1 MRKMLLI
8 ITAGI
13 LGLLLATVGVLRLV
27 YPDEFQNVLLRYSPF
42 ATTAPVITDEPSRPA
57 GRDPKALP
65 VFAASA
71 VALGASPRG
80 TGFAPVAALI
90 LGRPGQNIAPPLPE
104 STLIS
109 VKLPFTE
116 AEERRVLIYLPKGY
130 SAGDK
135 DLRYPTLYLLH
146 GSPGLEEDWPRLG
159 KAKESLDAV
168 IDQNLLPPVIAVF
181 PNGNGGLQDDSEYI
195 NSPDGR
201 QPNEDFIVHTL
212 VSAVDRKYPTRA
224 DNRYRAI
231 GGLSE
236 GGYGAVNL
244 TLKHQDVFGYAIALS
259 GYGTI
264 DQNGASAKVIQ
275 GSAQAIH
282 DNSPLLYVP
291 ELERHTAKVLIVIGQ
306 QDGLFQENQQLARLL
321 ERQGFSVDFRA
332 YPGSHTWTFWTD
344 HLRDDGL
351 VWWGKEMPTP

>member
-1 MRKMLLI
+1 MLLVT
-8 ITAGI
+8 TAGV
-13 LGLLLATVGVLRLV
+13 LGLLLAAVGALRLA

-42 ATTAPVITDEPSRPA
+42 ATTAPVIGEAPNQPA
-57 GRDPKALP
+57 GEDPRALP

-71 VALGASPRG
+71 VALSASPRG

-90 LGRPGQNIAPPLPE
+90 LGRPDQNIAPPLPE

-109 VKLPFTE
+109 VKLPFT
-116 AEERRVLIYLPKGY
+116 ANEERRVLIYLPKGY

-135 DLRYPTLYLLH
+135 GLRYPTLYLLH
-146 GSPGLEEDWPRLG
+146 GSPGMEEDWLRLG
-159 KAKESLDAV
+159 KAKESLDAAIDRKV
-168 IDQNLLPPVIAVF
+168 IPPVIAVF
-181 PNGNGGLQDDSEYI
+181 PNGNGGFQDDSEYI

-201 QPNEDFIVHTL
+201 QPNEDFLVHTL
-212 VSAVDRKYPTRA
+212 VSWIDRKYPTRA
-224 DNRYRAI
+224 DSRYRAV

-264 DQNGASAKVIQ
+264 DQNGASARVIQ

-291 ELERHTAKVLIVIGQ
+291 ELKRHTAKVLIVIGQ
-306 QDGLFQENQQLARLL
+306 QDGLFEENQRLARLL
-321 ERQGFSVDFRA
+321 EN
-332 YPGSHTWTFWTD
+332 
-344 HLRDDGL
+344 
-351 VWWGKEMPTP
+351 